1 MKSARLPTGSTT
13 AAASLMGLQALVT
26 VVMAFAFLT
35 VRPRARLPLF
45 ESSLADSRD
54 ELAVGL
60 VFAAFALCLLAFGV
74 ASLEGW
80 ARIGAIAA
88 EAFIIVASLV
98 RFPVHLVWTLAAVAV
113 SMTGN
118 ASAASRQRM
127 GRQARPLGTRG
138 GIGPDAGQ
146 RRAGSYALRLRV
158 AQDIWERSNAASNGF
173 RKRTRSIIG
182 CPRTSS
188 VRTVPILLSLAVAH
202 MSPSQY
208 DI

>member
-13 AAASLMGLQALVT
+13 AAASLMGFQALVT

-98 RFPVHLVWTLAAVAV
+98 RFPVHPVWTLAAVAV
-113 SMTGN
+113 SMTVMLLLL
-118 ASAASRQRM
+118 ADSAWDDRHGLSE
-127 GRQARPLGTRG
+127 L
-138 GIGPDAGQ
+138 AGE
-146 RRAGSYALRLRV
+146 SALTPGKGAPV
-158 AQDIWERSNAASNGF
+158 H
-173 RKRTRSIIG
+173 T
-182 CPRTSS
+182 
-188 VRTVPILLSLAVAH
+188 H
-202 MSPSQY
+202 
-208 DI
+208 